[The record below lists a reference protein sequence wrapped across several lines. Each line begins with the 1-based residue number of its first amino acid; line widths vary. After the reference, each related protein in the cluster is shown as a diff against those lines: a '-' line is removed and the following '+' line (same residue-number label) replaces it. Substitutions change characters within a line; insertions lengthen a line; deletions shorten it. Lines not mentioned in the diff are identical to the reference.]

1 LVPLNGSGAVT
12 GVDTFFGAGNFL
24 ISNSPNNAS
33 SSAVP
38 MVGVRARA
46 NVLDL
51 GNSGLFLD
59 AGFLGDVIRGKN
71 TSSPPSSTPRGP
83 GVGVFVESGIQ
94 SSFGAQSFIQS
105 FSGVSTTPQGF
116 GSNTVKEN
124 FQIPILI
131 GVGVPISG
139 SGSTPV
145 FLDLYGGITLS
156 NSTQTL
162 QGGEV
167 GAPNGRGFF
176 AESKRTTVDPTLGT
190 GVRAVITD
198 FSGGALPPLII
209 GANAEFSFRSGNVVQ
224 AQSPNFPSQ
233 SYYGTVDP
241 RANATF
247 TVRVGIPFG
256 GTR

>member
-1 LVPLNGSGAVT
+1 VPLNGSGAVT

-46 NVLDL
+46 NVLNL

-83 GVGVFVESGIQ
+83 GVSVFIESGIQ
-94 SSFGAQSFIQS
+94 SSFGAQSSLQTFQKIS
-105 FSGVSTTPQGF
+105 ATPQGF

-124 FQIPILI
+124 FQIPILA

-145 FLDLYGGITLS
+145 FLDLYGGITIS

-167 GAPNGRGFF
+167 GAPTGRGFF
-176 AESKRTTVDPTLGT
+176 AESKRTTVDPTIGT

-209 GANAEFSFRSGNVVQ
+209 GANAEFSFRPGNVVQ

-247 TVRVGIPFG
+247 TVRVGFPFG